1 MREIVTHVVGQMNPP
16 GHAER
21 DQASASP
28 KTAVEHARWSQEW
41 PCVSQLELVQ
51 PPPVLSHKKDFVTI
65 AAWNMER
72 CKHVEASA
80 AVLRARGVD
89 LVLATEM
96 DWGCARSG
104 QRHTAA
110 ELAGMLG
117 FGHVY
122 GVEFVE
128 LGLGD
133 ARETK
138 EHAAQSNL
146 HGLHGNAIL
155 SRYPFG
161 RVALIPLEAGGS
173 WYFSDKNEGQSR
185 IGGRNVVAAEICAP
199 GGRIWAVS
207 AHFESESTPA
217 LRAAQA
223 QLTMAGLKGLT
234 GDAPVVIGGD
244 FNVKALPR
252 DVLGDMAILDTPG
265 AAEPMFDVFA
275 EAGFE
280 WRSANTPGVTTRRH
294 PWQTPLPGSKIDWLF
309 VRGAVGRN
317 PWIAPALGKDG
328 TVLSDHD
335 PIGVDF
341 LL

>member
-1 MREIVTHVVGQMNPP
+1 VKEIITHVVAQMTPP
-16 GHAER
+16 NHAER
-21 DQASASP
+21 DQANESP
-28 KTAVEHARWSQEW
+28 RTAAEHARWSEEW
-41 PCVSQLELVQ
+41 SCLSQLELVQ
-51 PPPVLSHKKDFVTI
+51 PPGAPSDKTDVLTI

-80 AVLRARGVD
+80 SVLKKRGVD

-104 QRHTAA
+104 QRHTTA
-110 ELAGMLG
+110 ELAAMLG
-117 FGHVY
+117 FGHVF

-133 ARETK
+133 ARETD
-138 EHAAQSNL
+138 EHADQSNL

-173 WYFSDKNEGQSR
+173 WYFSDKKEGQSR
-185 IGGRNVVAAEICAP
+185 IGGRNVIAAEIRAP
-199 GGRIWAVS
+199 GGPFWAVS

-223 QLTMAGLKGLT
+223 ELTVAGLKALT
-234 GDAPVVIGGD
+234 GDLPVIIGGD
-244 FNVKALPR
+244 FNLKALPR
-252 DVLGDMAILDTPG
+252 DDLADMAILESPG
-265 AAEPMFDVFA
+265 ATEPMFDVFVA
-275 EAGFE
+275 AGFD
-280 WRSANTPGVTTRRH
+280 WRSANIPGVTTRRH
-294 PWQTPLPGSKIDWLF
+294 PWQTPLPGSKLDWLF

-317 PWIAPALGKDG
+317 PWIDPALGKDG

-335 PIGVDF
+335 PIGAEF
-341 LL
+341 TI